1 MKVLIK
7 TSKDYHSIKK
17 SKGRVSELISIF
29 IISCMADLN
38 LHFGVMSKY
47 SKYFI
52 NDFYQSIQLLK
63 KAEVFQLQFGYNF
76 ATSNHEI
83 LSNIMT
89 K

>member
-1 MKVLIK
+1 
-7 TSKDYHSIKK
+7 
-17 SKGRVSELISIF
+17 
-29 IISCMADLN
+29 MADLN

-52 NDFYQSIQLLK
+52 NYFYQSIQVLK
-63 KAEVFQLQFGYNF
+63 KAEIFQVQFGYNF
-76 ATSNHEI
+76 ATSNHEV

>member
-47 SKYFI
+47 SKY
-52 NDFYQSIQLLK
+52 DFHQSIQLLK
-63 KAEVFQLQFGYNF
+63 KAEVFQLQFRYNF
-76 ATSNHEI
+76 ATSNHEV